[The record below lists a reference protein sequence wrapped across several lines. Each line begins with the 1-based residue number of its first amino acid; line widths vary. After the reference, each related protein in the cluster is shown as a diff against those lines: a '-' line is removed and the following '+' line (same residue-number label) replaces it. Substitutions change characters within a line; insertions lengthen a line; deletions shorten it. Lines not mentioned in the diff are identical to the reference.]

1 MIHTMLKFRFKKYD
15 YLEFDACGTFQKRL
29 VSKRR
34 QMLKKKEKITW
45 SNSYLTVSAV
55 SRMSEKRA
63 SQKSE
68 INVFSPK
75 QVVFV
80 SFI

>member
-1 MIHTMLKFRFKKYD
+1 MIILNLMLVAHFKNVWSVKGVK
-15 YLEFDACGTFQKRL
+15 C
-29 VSKRR
+29 SK
-34 QMLKKKEKITW
+34 KKITW